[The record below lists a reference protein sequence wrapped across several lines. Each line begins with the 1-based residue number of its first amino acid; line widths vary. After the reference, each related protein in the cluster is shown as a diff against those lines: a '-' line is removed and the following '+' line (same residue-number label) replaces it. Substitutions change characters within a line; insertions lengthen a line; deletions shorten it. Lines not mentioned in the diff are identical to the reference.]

1 VKNENVEHDENQ
13 KTLGENVS
21 DKAKTVEAEVIGFK
35 GFDKNLKCRDFQ
47 FEVGKKYVH
56 EGVLK
61 LCASGFHYVE
71 YPLDIFQYYAPNEAR
86 FAEVV
91 PEGVSDQRESGDSKR
106 AAKGLTIKAEIS
118 LKAVIEAAVKFT
130 FARVDW
136 IKGQHATGYQGAASA
151 TGDQGAASATG
162 YQGAASATG
171 DQGAASATGY
181 QGAASA
187 TGVRGA
193 ASATGYQGAA
203 SATGVRG
210 AASATGDQGAA
221 SATGVRGAASATGYQ
236 GAASATGV
244 RGAASATGDQGAAS
258 ATGDQGAASATGYQ
272 GAASATGDQGAAV
285 ALGGDAKAR
294 GEVGCWLTVA
304 EWRWMNG
311 DYHRVNVKTVR
322 VDGKKIKANTFY
334 ALKSGKFV
342 EVD

>member
-1 VKNENVEHDENQ
+1 MKNENVEHDENQ

-162 YQGAASATG
+162 
-171 DQGAASATGY
+171 
-181 QGAASA
+181 
-187 TGVRGA
+187 
-193 ASATGYQGAA
+193 
-203 SATGVRG
+203 
-210 AASATGDQGAA
+210 
-221 SATGVRGAASATGYQ
+221 
-236 GAASATGV
+236 
-244 RGAASATGDQGAAS
+244 
-258 ATGDQGAASATGYQ
+258 DQGAASATGYQ